1 MKNFK
6 FSTLEYKRPDLEARR
21 AQLAA
26 WKDAVERAESYDALR
41 ELLFEIDRVNCELF
55 TQYSV
60 AHIRHTLDTRDEFY
74 EAEISYL
81 QDTLPTLGGAE
92 VALSEAIASGRFRA
106 DIEREFGKEYFV
118 SSDMQKKLYCEA
130 NIPLRQQ
137 ESRLKNEY
145 QMLSGNSYLF
155 PDSLKKA
162 LLLYLLKYGKAL
174 MIKSMTVK
182 IDNAE
187 VTEVFYEKAKPL
199 IYSMINGDLQRNIPK
214 DFSSDGVFNY
224 LLKTPKSSY
233 KMDIAA
239 LFAFLCSKSK
249 EYETERFIY
258 LWTSFNGMYNYLYD
272 LASDEIKKSKQ
283 ENQKIRFILK
293 YFNMKEA
300 TISNADKN
308 RLANEVISIL
318 KSVKAEHIDRNFI
331 ETTGVK
337 NKIEAVLNKS
347 SGEKY
352 EITAYEYL
360 IVHLAYHFR
369 CKFIHGSK
377 PVILFSYC
385 DDNELHVLK
394 IINDL
399 LEEFIDDNLPHW
411 LDEQYIEDVVKPR
424 IKEIKQK

>member
-1 MKNFK
+1 MMKHTHILLINRLGK
-6 FSTLEYKRPDLEARR
+6 DTVEYK
-21 AQLAA
+21 
-26 WKDAVERAESYDALR
+26 YD
-41 ELLFEIDRVNCELF
+41 FGSTKGIKM
-55 TQYSV
+55 T
-60 AHIRHTLDTRDEFY
+60 
-74 EAEISYL
+74 
-81 QDTLPTLGGAE
+81 
-92 VALSEAIASGRFRA
+92 LSEKGISISA
-106 DIEREFGKEYFV
+106 ELNKVYNEKE
-118 SSDMQKKLYCEA
+118 
-130 NIPLRQQ
+130 
-137 ESRLKNEY
+137 
-145 QMLSGNSYLF
+145 MLSGNSYLF

-352 EITAYEYL
+352 EIIAYEYL